1 MIRKLKTITGSW
13 LEPAER
19 RLYRL
24 DPQPDLDNAN
34 VGMYTE
40 QIGRCPFAS
49 LFLFC
54 RRRILP
60 SRILFVSSRDFPF
73 FLFCFLFMI
82 ERQAG
87 GTTFCR
93 YNRIGEVP
101 SPIRSTRYLG
111 QLTAKPFAVRC
122 PANARS
128 CKHGVR
134 LPGVSHKKTDTGAD
148 VRYPL
153 GSNLILY
160 TAGSKEAFRTG
171 F

>member
-1 MIRKLKTITGSW
+1 MR
-13 LEPAER
+13 
-19 RLYRL
+19 YRGQL
-24 DPQPDLDNAN
+24 TAN
-34 VGMYTE
+34 
-40 QIGRCPFAS
+40 
-49 LFLFC
+49 
-54 RRRILP
+54 
-60 SRILFVSSRDFPF
+60 
-73 FLFCFLFMI
+73 
-82 ERQAG
+82 
-87 GTTFCR
+87 
-93 YNRIGEVP
+93 
-101 SPIRSTRYLG
+101 G